1 MNYFSSDT
9 VKAAQSLLKRLD
21 EIEAAIALKDRKALA
36 KKLLASERKAS
47 VAIWKRSKS
56 KRQKQFDTSSIP
68 ANLRWITDEFI
79 DELRTL
85 TERLHSFEITNAD
98 WEDEFQ
104 ILLARYSQ
112 AGYMAGANSATPSTV
127 ALDMMT
133 DFLDGQFSWLSD
145 FRAEIQDE
153 EEWQEG
159 WTTRAESYALSI
171 KVPYW
176 NGEIKMLPLPAMPA
190 QGTQCLNNCGCS
202 WRIET
207 IDEGK
212 GDYDC
217 YWERSKDD
225 SCQTCLER
233 EAQWSPIE
241 IRGGMLQ

>member
-1 MNYFSSDT
+1 MNYSSSET
-9 VKAAQSLLKRLD
+9 VKAAQTLLRRLD
-21 EIEAAIALKDRKALA
+21 AIEASIKSKSLA
-36 KKLLASERKAS
+36 KKLLASERNAS
-47 VAIWKRSKS
+47 IAIWKRSKT
-56 KRQKQFDTSSIP
+56 KRQKQFDTSGIP
-68 ANLRWITDEFI
+68 INLRWITEEFM

-104 ILLARYSQ
+104 ILLARYAQ
-112 AGYMAGANSATPSTV
+112 AGYMAGADSATTSTV
-127 ALDMMT
+127 AIDMMT

-145 FRAEIQDE
+145 FRAEIQSE

-217 YWERSKDD
+217 YWERSKED

-233 EAQWSPIE
+233 EAQWNPIK
-241 IRGGMLQ
+241 IRGGILQ